1 MDRIR
6 ISGGI
11 PLRGTV
17 RTQGAKNA
25 ALPAMASCLLLKGQR
40 MTLSNVPRLQDVETM
55 EELLRSHG
63 VSVVREADRYVFDVP
78 ETVSWEASESLV
90 RKMRASSLVLGPLLA
105 RCGRVVLPL
114 PGGCSIG
121 SRPIDLHLKGLVQM
135 GAKVEIR
142 NGFVY
147 AQADRLIGRRIYL
160 DFPSVGATENL
171 MMAAVLAR
179 GETILENSARE
190 PEIENLAGVLRSMGV
205 EIDTEGT
212 GCVRIRGIGEA
223 GGCDKRVIPDRIEA
237 CTYILA
243 GVMTGG
249 EVTVEDVVPEHIDS
263 LLAKLEE
270 AGVSFSVR
278 REPRLAGCEESTVT
292 VYPARRLKPLSIKT
306 MPFPG
311 FPTDLQ
317 PQMVAALTLSNGV
330 SLVEESVFQ
339 ARFLYAAELNRMGA
353 DIGIK
358 GDTAVIRGVESLDG
372 AAVRATDLRAGAAL
386 ILAGLAAKGESCVE
400 QAEHVLRGYESIDS
414 KLNSLGARVVFES
427 VSEK

>member
-1 MDRIR
+1 MDRIK
-6 ISGGI
+6 ITGGI

-17 RTQGAKNA
+17 KTQGAKNA

-63 VSVVREADRYVFDVP
+63 VSVSREADRIVFDVP

-121 SRPIDLHLKGLVQM
+121 SRPIDLHLKGLSQM
-135 GAKVEIR
+135 GAKVDIR

-179 GETILENSARE
+179 GETIIENSARE
-190 PEIENLAGVLRSMGV
+190 PEIENLADVLRSMGV

-249 EVTVEDVVPEHIDS
+249 EVTVEDIVPEHIDS

-270 AGVSFSVR
+270 GGVSFSVR
-278 REPRLAGCEESTVT
+278 EENSVT
-292 VYPARRLKPLSIKT
+292 VYPVKRLKPLSIRT

-317 PQMVAALTLSNGV
+317 PQMVAALTLSSGV

-353 DIGIK
+353 DIGVK
-358 GDTAVIRGVESLDG
+358 GDTAVIKGVESLDG
-372 AAVRATDLRAGAAL
+372 ATVQATDLRAGAAL
-386 ILAGLAAKGESCVE
+386 ILAGLAAKGESRVE
-400 QAEHVLRGYESIDS
+400 HVEHVLRGYESIDL
-414 KLNSLGARVVFES
+414 KLRSLGARIAFEP
-427 VSEK
+427 VSPL